1 MISSLNLSKA
11 LAGKALKRGISLE
24 QNILL
29 QWLCVIF
36 LGGYG
41 ISLIVF
47 NAVIFYKGW
56 IKGEKQPSVC
66 PFGGLPAAI
75 AILLIPNNK
84 YLFLCIIPLI
94 LDWGSIP
101 AIIRF
106 IWVFMHNKDM
116 FKK

>member
-1 MISSLNLSKA
+1 MK
-11 LAGKALKRGISLE
+11 
-24 QNILL
+24 QNILV
-29 QWLCVIF
+29 QWLCVLI
-36 LGGYG
+36 LGGLG
-41 ISLIVF
+41 IKLIIT
-47 NAVIFYKGW
+47 NTVILYKGW
-56 IKGEKQPSVC
+56 LKGEKQPSVL

-106 IWVFMHNKDM
+106 IWVCIHNKDM